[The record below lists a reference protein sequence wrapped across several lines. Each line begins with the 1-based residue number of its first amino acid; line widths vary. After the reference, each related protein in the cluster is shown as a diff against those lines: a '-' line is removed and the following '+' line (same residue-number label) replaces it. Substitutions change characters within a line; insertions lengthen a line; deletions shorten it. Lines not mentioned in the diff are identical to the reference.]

1 MNRELGA
8 NFDLDRFAHQA
19 RWNRS
24 ASRVEMHLVST
35 AAQRIE
41 IPAAGLALDMAP
53 GESIWTESS
62 HKYTPGAVVQMGR
75 RAGLHAGAQWLHP
88 DAGFALTLFTR

>member
-1 MNRELGA
+1 
-8 NFDLDRFAHQA
+8 
-19 RWNRS
+19 
-24 ASRVEMHLVST
+24 MHLVST
-35 AAQRIE
+35 TRQRID
-41 IPAAGLALDMAP
+41 IPAAGLVLDMAS

-62 HKYTPGAVVQMGR
+62 HKYTAEDVVQMGR